1 MENML
6 HIGAKL
12 DKETAVNASS
22 AIGEILKAGFEYRIS
37 DEVLLKSLDVLKA
50 SVTVQNV
57 SINSCTFDND
67 QSKTVEV
74 VIPSEY
80 ELKA

>member
-12 DKETAVNASS
+12 DKETADNAAS
-22 AIGEILKAGFEYRIS
+22 AIATVFNSAYETRQTDDVILKA
-37 DEVLLKSLDVLKA
+37 LDVLKSA
-50 SVTVQNV
+50 VTVQHVN
-57 SINSCTFDND
+57 IQNCTFDND

-74 VIPSEY
+74 VVPSDY
-80 ELKA
+80 DLKA